1 MTDISIF
8 VAFSAGFISFIS
20 PCVLPLIPAYISFI
34 SGVSID
40 VLKDKDSRLKNIKN
54 IMVNSALFVLGFSA
68 VFILMGASATIIG
81 SFLIAKLSILSKIA
95 GGMIILLGLHF
106 SGIFRIK
113 YLNYEKR
120 FNIHSSKLGLLGIF
134 VAGLAFAFGW
144 TPCIGPILA
153 SILTLAA
160 TKKTVSDGVL
170 LLSAYSLGLGIP
182 FFITGIAVNTFL
194 NLFSKIKRY
203 YKIIE
208 IISGLFLV
216 IIGVMIMFNYFS
228 IISGYLIKWFPFLQS
243 IG

>member
-81 SFLIAKLSILSKIA
+81 SFLMAKLSILSKIA
-95 GGMIILLGLHF
+95 GGVIILFGLHF

-113 YLNYEKR
+113 YLDYEKR
-120 FNIHSSKLGLLGIF
+120 FNIRSSKLGLFGIF

-160 TKKTVSDGVL
+160 TKNTVSDGVL

-182 FFITGIAVNTFL
+182 FFITGIAINTFF
-194 NLFSKIKRY
+194 NLFAKIKRN

-208 IISGLFLV
+208 VISGLFLV
-216 IIGVMIMFNYFS
+216 IIGFMIMFNYFS
-228 IISGYLIKWFPFLQS
+228 IITEYLIKWFPFLQS